1 MEEFFREIQT
11 SIGLYL
17 PEILLA
23 IVVLIVG
30 WIVALALSA
39 LTRNL
44 LKRTNLDD
52 RLARSITSDPAARPE
67 HIRVENWIST
77 AVFWVVMLFT
87 LVVFFQVL
95 NVPAISGPLGNFLD
109 QIVGFI
115 PGILAAAVLLLIAWL
130 IATVLRAIV
139 VRVLN
144 ESGLTRRLS
153 EDAQVEPQTSTSISL
168 TVGNVI
174 YWLVF
179 LLFLPA
185 ILDALNLQGL
195 LVPVQG
201 MVNDILGFLPNL
213 LAAIL
218 ILVIGWLVARIVR
231 QIVTN
236 LLAGLGIDRFG
247 QRMGLTNT
255 LGEFSLSNLIGTI
268 VYILILIPV
277 AIAALNALNIPAIS
291 GPASEMLTNLLNALP
306 AIFGALLLLGIAYI
320 VARLVG
326 SFVAGILANIGFNNL
341 FRWLGLYVD
350 PRRPTPPPP
359 SIRPEDAQPGTV
371 GNFSTSGADPVEME
385 AGRMTPSAIVGYLVT
400 IAIML
405 FAVMEAANLLG
416 FQTLTL
422 LISNFI
428 IAAGQILLGLLI
440 FALGLYFSYLADRVI
455 RESGV
460 TQSHILA
467 PAARVAII
475 IFASA
480 LALREM
486 GIAESIVNLAFGL
499 LLGAVAVATAL
510 AFGLGGR
517 DVAAQQLEKWQRDL
531 QSNKDIR
538 KDI

>member
-1 MEEFFREIQT
+1 MEEFVQQIQT

-17 PEILLA
+17 PNILLA
-23 IVVLIVG
+23 IVILIVG

-44 LKRTNLDD
+44 LHRTNLDD
-52 RLARSITSDPAARPE
+52 RLARTITSDPTARPE
-67 HIRVENWIST
+67 QIRVENWIST
-77 AVFWVVMLFT
+77 AVFWVIMLFT

-95 NVPAISGPLGNFLD
+95 NVPAISGPLGIFLN
-109 QIVGFI
+109 QIVNFI
-115 PGILAAAVLLLIAWL
+115 PGILAAAVLLLLAWL

-144 ESGLTRRLS
+144 ESGLTSRLS
-153 EDAQVEPQTSTSISL
+153 EGAAIEPQTRTSISI
-168 TVGNVI
+168 TIGNVI

-213 LAAIL
+213 LGAIL
-218 ILVIGWLVARIVR
+218 ILIIGWLVARIVR

-247 QRMGLTNT
+247 QRMGVTNT
-255 LGEFSLSNLIGTI
+255 FGQFSLSNLIGTI

-277 AIAALNALNIPAIS
+277 AIAALNVLNIPAIS
-291 GPASEMLTNLLNALP
+291 GPAAEMLTNLLNALP
-306 AIFGALLLLGIAYI
+306 AIFGALLLLGIAYFI
-320 VARLVG
+320 ARMLG
-326 SFVAGILANIGFNNL
+326 SFVAGLLANIGFNNL
-341 FRWLGLYVD
+341 FRWLGLYID
-350 PRRPTPPPP
+350 PRKPTPPPP
-359 SIRPEDAQPGTV
+359 SIRPEGAQPGTV
-371 GNFSTSGADPVEME
+371 GEFAASGAAPGEME
-385 AGRMTPSAIVGYLVT
+385 VGRLTPSEIVGYLVT

-405 FAVMEAANLLG
+405 FAAMEAANLLG

-428 IAAGQILLGLLI
+428 IAAGQVLVGLLI
-440 FALGLYFSYLADRVI
+440 FALGLYISYLADRVI

-460 TQSHILA
+460 SQSHILA

-480 LALREM
+480 LALRQM

-499 LLGAVAVATAL
+499 LLGAVAVAIAL

-517 DVAAQQLEKWQRDL
+517 EIAARQLDRWQRDL
-531 QSNKDIR
+531 QSDADISKDL
-538 KDI
+538 

>member
-1 MEEFFREIQT
+1 MEEFLREIQT

-17 PEILLA
+17 PAILLA

-39 LTRNL
+39 LTRSL
-44 LKRTNLDD
+44 LKRTHLDD

-67 HIRVENWIST
+67 KIRVENWIST

-144 ESGLTRRLS
+144 ESGFTRRLS
-153 EDAQVEPQTSTSISL
+153 EDAQVGPQTSTSISL
-168 TVGNVI
+168 TIGNVI

-201 MVNDILGFLPNL
+201 MLNSILGFLPNI

-218 ILVIGWLVARIVR
+218 ILVIGWLIARIVR

-247 QRMGLTNT
+247 QRTGLTNT
-255 LGEFSLSNLIGTI
+255 LGQFSLSNLIGTI

-306 AIFGALLLLGIAYI
+306 AIFGALLLLGIAYV

-341 FRWLGLYVD
+341 FHWLGLYVD

-371 GNFSTSGADPVEME
+371 GNFSTSGAGPDEME

-531 QSNKDIR
+531 QSNTDIR
-538 KDI
+538 KNL